1 MVQYQGLSDDNATA
15 TNMTNLCS
23 QGLFA
28 NITRLLNGGDQTI
41 SNATVTLK

>member
-28 NITRLLNGGDQTI
+28 NITRLDGRDQTI